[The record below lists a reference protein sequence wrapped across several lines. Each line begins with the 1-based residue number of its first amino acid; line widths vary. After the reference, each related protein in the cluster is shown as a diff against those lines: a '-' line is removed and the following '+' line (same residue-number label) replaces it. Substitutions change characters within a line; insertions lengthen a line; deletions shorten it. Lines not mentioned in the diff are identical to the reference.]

1 MNLKQNI
8 DNTNELKNKVKLA
21 NTRIKETIVR
31 GGGYDFKS
39 LDKAPE
45 RIKSMLGQYS
55 KVAFGER
62 NFNGNDLRKNTTIMT
77 NLTFKPKRIVVTVV
91 HRDSESVSGLEYG
104 TADSKF
110 NYSEYTANNKPGDL
124 TKRTFWITNISKSSF
139 TLNAQESYYDA
150 TVRWIAIG

>member
-1 MNLKQNI
+1 
-8 DNTNELKNKVKLA
+8 
-21 NTRIKETIVR
+21 
-31 GGGYDFKS
+31 
-39 LDKAPE
+39 
-45 RIKSMLGQYS
+45 MLGQYS

>member
-1 MNLKQNI
+1 MENLK
-8 DNTNELKNKVKLA
+8 NTITKTETLLNNVKSVKDKINETV
-21 NTRIKETIVR
+21 VR
-31 GGGYDFKS
+31 GGYDFKS

-62 NFNGNDLRKNTTIMT
+62 NFNGDDLRKNTTIMT
-77 NLTFKPKRIVVTVV
+77 NLTFKPKRIVVTVI
-91 HRDSESVSGLEYG
+91 HRHAESVSGLEYG

-110 NYSEYTANNKPGDL
+110 NYSEYTANNKPGTL
-124 TKRTFWITNISKSSF
+124 LERTFWITSISKSSF